1 MTTTKTTS
9 TKWALDATHSEVQFK
24 IRHLMIS
31 TVTGQFN
38 KFEADVETEDD
49 EDFTTAKV
57 SFSADI
63 SSISTNNEQRDAHLR
78 SGDFF
83 GVEQFPRLKF
93 ETERI
98 EKEDDENYKIYGYI
112 TIKGVTKKIVL
123 KAEFGGIV
131 QDPWGNSRAG
141 FSLTGKLNRSDFGLS
156 FGLISDAGGVG
167 LADEVKILANVLMAF
182 LKKGLSWLEKELA

>member
-38 KFEADVETEDD
+38 KFHADVETEED

-63 SSISTNNEQRDAHLR
+63 NSISTNNDQRDAHLR
-78 SGDFF
+78 SADFF
-83 GVEQFPRLKF
+83 DAEHYPGLKF
-93 ETERI
+93 ETEKI
-98 EKEDDENYKIYGYI
+98 EREDDENYKIYGFI
-112 TIKGVTKKIVL
+112 TIKGVSKKITL
-123 KAEFGGIV
+123 KAEFGGVV

-167 LADEVKILANVLMAF
+167 LADEVKILANVQLV
-182 LKKGLSWLEKELA
+182 KQVEELV

>member
-1 MTTTKTTS
+1 MTTTNATT
-9 TKWALDATHSEVQFK
+9 TKWVLDTTHSEVQFK

-38 KFEADVETEDD
+38 KFEANVETEQED
-49 EDFTTAKV
+49 DFTDAKV

-63 SSISTNNEQRDAHLR
+63 NSISTNNEQRDAHLR
-78 SGDFF
+78 SADFF
-83 GVEQFPRLKF
+83 DAENFPRLSF

-98 EKEDDENYKIYGYI
+98 EKADDEYYKIYGTI
-112 TIKGVTKKIVL
+112 TIKGVTRKIVL
-123 KAEFGGIV
+123 KGEFGGIV

-167 LADEVKILANVLMAF
+167 LADEVKILANVQLV
-182 LKKGLSWLEKELA
+182 KTVEELV